1 MNVARL
7 PKPGA
12 LESESREVLTA
23 LATLT
28 RIALE
33 AREREAELVAR
44 VAALEADQAE
54 SKARLP
60 RRKITAPPGW
70 LCAKDAAHKSGMSLS
85 GFYRK
90 WRKLRIIGMRDD
102 SCLMFNPAS
111 LPLRKL

>member
-28 RIALE
+28 RLAIE
-33 AREREAELVAR
+33 AREREAEFVAR
-44 VAALEADQAE
+44 LAAVE
-54 SKARLP
+54 ARLP

-70 LCAKDAAHKSGMSLS
+70 LGAQQTAHKLGMSLS
-85 GFYRK
+85 DFYRK
-90 WRKLRIIGMRDD
+90 WRKLGIIGMRTD
-102 SCLMFNPAS
+102 SCLMFDPTS
-111 LPLRKL
+111 LPPRK